1 MLVRKLIADVRE
13 TLRKRNVDD
22 RIPAPFIYNKLI
34 KFASLLIKRESDSRK
49 IFSQTHIFKN
59 VEFKLEDYNGYKRS
73 ILEIPSFF
81 STNYG
86 NLLVVGATDYTNA
99 YKQTVPEAYERTKYR
114 EFKDPNNRYYW
125 IENKHLVIPDNF
137 LRFVNVR
144 GLFYDY
150 KELPCQSILDTDFPC
165 PDYLMEE
172 VLIQTVN
179 SLTLREKIVEDT
191 NPDLDVNN
199 KN

>member
-34 KFASLLIKRESDSRK
+34 KFESDSRK

-114 EFKDPNNRYYW
+114 EF
-125 IENKHLVIPDNF
+125 
-137 LRFVNVR
+137 
-144 GLFYDY
+144 
-150 KELPCQSILDTDFPC
+150 
-165 PDYLMEE
+165 
-172 VLIQTVN
+172 
-179 SLTLREKIVEDT
+179 
-191 NPDLDVNN
+191 
-199 KN
+199 